1 MGSLSKGY
9 AYDAGKRDPKV
20 PRTVYVKGERR
31 SEKYPSGVIDRYVN
45 LQGNVVQCQLLS
57 PGLAR
62 SPDAIAKA
70 RGVLHRAK
78 NSDGSV
84 EGFIEHDRCPL
95 RHAVNLRSPTL
106 EAEFA
111 DMPMDMK
118 RPCSEDPTVITRG
131 KKGREYHDP
140 CPHIQW
146 VIDSRRAKE
155 AERRSQRSGRTEN
168 VIEMERRKLAI
179 AEQTLIEQRATN
191 ERMAQAVE
199 SAAATPRAPRKAPT
213 E

>member
-31 SEKYPSGVIDRYVN
+31 SEKYPSGVMDRFVN

-62 SPDAIAKA
+62 SPDAIARA
-70 RGVLHRAK
+70 RSQLHQAK
-78 NSDGSV
+78 NADGSV
-84 EGFIEHDRCPL
+84 KGFVEHDRCPL
-95 RHAVNLRSPTL
+95 RHAANLRSTTA
-106 EAEFA
+106 EEEFA
-111 DMPMDMK
+111 AMPAELH
-118 RPCSEDPTVITRG
+118 RPCNEDPTVVTKG

-146 VIDSRRAKE
+146 LIESRRTRE
-155 AERRSQRSGRTEN
+155 AERRSARSGRTEN
-168 VIEMERRKLAI
+168 VLEMERRKLEI
-179 AEQTLIEQRATN
+179 AEQSLAEQRRAN

-199 SAAATPRAPRKAPT
+199 QATARPPRKVTP